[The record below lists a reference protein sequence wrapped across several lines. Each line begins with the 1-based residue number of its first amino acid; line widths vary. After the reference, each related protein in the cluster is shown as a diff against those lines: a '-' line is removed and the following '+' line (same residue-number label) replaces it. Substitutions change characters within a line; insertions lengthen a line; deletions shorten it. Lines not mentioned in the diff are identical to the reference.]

1 MAKRALVL
9 AGGGARG
16 SYQVGMLHELI
27 IEQGLDFQI
36 FRGVSVG
43 ALNTSFLAQ
52 AAMGSNSLSQ
62 LQSKVRQLETIWTK
76 KIEGNHSVYY
86 ERGGFASLALGAD
99 SLYSFQPLITLVKDA
114 LSLAQLRQSGRD
126 FQVGTVSLVSGRYEE
141 WPASDPLFFD
151 KLVASASIPVIFPFV
166 DLKKKKDVLVDGG
179 VRNMTPL
186 SSAFQADPDEIY
198 VLLTSRLVRKGDQL
212 PDSAAAAHDYKRW
225 CNNWLGTNVTG
236 MDVLARTLD
245 LLSDEVY
252 LGDIRGALEWN
263 DVLGAIEEVQ
273 KAAQGASIPA
283 GLQKALDTLSQR
295 VTKRHVDL
303 YVLAPREWY
312 GDKNDSTDFSP
323 SLIQHAIEH
332 GQTIARNRSLWVW
345 PPGLD

>member
-1 MAKRALVL
+1 
-9 AGGGARG
+9 
-16 SYQVGMLHELI
+16 
-27 IEQGLDFQI
+27 
-36 FRGVSVG
+36 
-43 ALNTSFLAQ
+43 
-52 AAMGSNSLSQ
+52 
-62 LQSKVRQLETIWTK
+62 
-76 KIEGNHSVYY
+76 
-86 ERGGFASLALGAD
+86 
-99 SLYSFQPLITLVKDA
+99 
-114 LSLAQLRQSGRD
+114 
-126 FQVGTVSLVSGRYEE
+126 
-141 WPASDPLFFD
+141 
-151 KLVASASIPVIFPFV
+151 
-166 DLKKKKDVLVDGG
+166 
-179 VRNMTPL
+179 
-186 SSAFQADPDEIY
+186 
-198 VLLTSRLVRKGDQL
+198 
-212 PDSAAAAHDYKRW
+212 
-225 CNNWLGTNVTG
+225 
-236 MDVLARTLD
+236 VLARTLD